1 MNRLIS
7 SGLTVALSLL
17 VVACSSP
24 HTLDV
29 RVNKDNYKEV
39 TVEDASSVAE
49 PLRIW
54 ASESPDFLYSPV
66 DQTTPITVS
75 GDQLNILALSGGG
88 ANGAFGAGILIGLE
102 ESGQLKDYSI
112 VTGISA
118 GALMAP
124 FVFIGGDAFSRMK
137 DVMLNINDKS
147 VLGKKNFLNTVFKD
161 AFTDGENLY
170 QFIAEAFPEPMIE
183 QIAAQHRSGK
193 RLFIGTTHFDSGE
206 LVIWNIGAIAN
217 SYMPDK
223 SELIYKVLAASA
235 SIPGVF
241 PPQFIDV
248 EHEGEIF
255 EELHV
260 DGGLATQVFFNPSN
274 FDYQQISDALGL
286 ETPPQLDVI
295 RNGALKAPYH
305 SLRDKG
311 LDLVAKSVSSLTL
324 AQTRGDLYRM
334 KYISEINNIDMQFT
348 YIERDFGYAKRTK
361 DMFDE
366 HYLLTIYEY
375 GYYKATH
382 GKPWVTELP
391 WLGIL

>member
-7 SGLTVALSLL
+7 SGLTVALSFL

-29 RVNKDNYKEV
+29 RVNKDNYKDV
-39 TVEDASSVAE
+39 IVEDASSVEE

-54 ASESPDFLYSPV
+54 ASEAPDFLYSAD

-75 GDQLNILALSGGG
+75 GDQLNIFALSGGG

-124 FVFIGGDAFSRMK
+124 FVFIGGDAFSKMK
-137 DVMLNINDKS
+137 KVMLNINDKS

-161 AFTDGENLY
+161 AFTDGEHLY

-183 QIAAQHRSGK
+183 QIATQHRSGK

-206 LVIWNIGAIAN
+206 LVIWNVGAIAN
-217 SYMPDK
+217 SDMPNK

-241 PPQFIDV
+241 PPQFINV
-248 EHEGEIF
+248 EHEGVIF

-274 FDYQQISDALGL
+274 FDYQQISDSLGL
-286 ETPPQLDVI
+286 ETSPQLDII
-295 RNGALKAPYH
+295 RNGSLKAPYH

-334 KYISEINNIDMQFT
+334 KYICEINNIDMQFT
-348 YIERDFGYAKRTK
+348 YMEHDFSYAKRTK

-366 HYLLTIYEY
+366 HYLLTIYKY
-375 GYYKATH
+375 GYHKATR

-391 WLGIL
+391 

>member
-217 SYMPDK
+217 SDMPDK

-391 WLGIL
+391 

>member
-1 MNRLIS
+1 MSLNMNRLIS

-39 TVEDASSVAE
+39 TLEDASSVAE

-217 SYMPDK
+217 SDMPDK

-391 WLGIL
+391 

>member
-7 SGLTVALSLL
+7 SGLTVALSFL

-29 RVNKDNYKEV
+29 RVNKDNYKDV
-39 TVEDASSVAE
+39 IVEDASSVEE

-54 ASESPDFLYSPV
+54 ASEAPDFLYSAD

-124 FVFIGGDAFSRMK
+124 FVFIGGDAFSKMK
-137 DVMLNINDKS
+137 KVMLNINDKS

-161 AFTDGENLY
+161 AFTDGEHLY

-183 QIAAQHRSGK
+183 QIATQHRSGK

-206 LVIWNIGAIAN
+206 LVIWNVGAIAN
-217 SYMPDK
+217 SDMPNK

-241 PPQFIDV
+241 PPQFINV
-248 EHEGEIF
+248 EHEGVIF

-274 FDYQQISDALGL
+274 FDYQQISDSLGL
-286 ETPPQLDVI
+286 ETSPQLDII
-295 RNGALKAPYH
+295 RNGSLKAPYH

-334 KYISEINNIDMQFT
+334 KYICEINNIDMQFT
-348 YIERDFGYAKRTK
+348 YMEHDFSYAKRTK

-366 HYLLTIYEY
+366 HYLLTIYKY
-375 GYYKATH
+375 GYHKATR

-391 WLGIL
+391 

>member
-7 SGLTVALSLL
+7 SGFTVAMSLL

-39 TVEDASSVAE
+39 VVEEAQPGQE

-54 ASESPDFLYSPV
+54 ASEEPDFLYSSH

-124 FVFIGGDAFSRMK
+124 FVFIGGDAFPKMK
-137 DVMLNINDKS
+137 EVMLNINDKS
-147 VLGKKNFLNTVFKD
+147 VLGKKNFLNTLFKD
-161 AFTDGENLY
+161 AFTDGQNLY

-183 QIAAQHRSGK
+183 RIAQQHRSGK
-193 RLFIGTTHFDSGE
+193 RLFIGSTHFDSGE
-206 LVIWNIGAIAN
+206 LVIWNVGAIAN
-217 SYMPDK
+217 SDIPNK
-223 SELIYKVLAASA
+223 TELIYQVLAASA

-248 EHEGEIF
+248 EYEGESF

-260 DGGLATQVFFNPSN
+260 DGGLAAQVFFNPTD
-274 FDYQQISDALGL
+274 FRCAWL
-286 ETPPQLDVI
+286 
-295 RNGALKAPYH
+295 RN
-305 SLRDKG
+305 
-311 LDLVAKSVSSLTL
+311 
-324 AQTRGDLYRM
+324 
-334 KYISEINNIDMQFT
+334 
-348 YIERDFGYAKRTK
+348 
-361 DMFDE
+361 
-366 HYLLTIYEY
+366 
-375 GYYKATH
+375 
-382 GKPWVTELP
+382 VTAA
-391 WLGIL
+391 

>member
-7 SGLTVALSLL
+7 SGLTVALSFL

-29 RVNKDNYKEV
+29 RVNKDNYKDV
-39 TVEDASSVAE
+39 IVEDASSVEE

-54 ASESPDFLYSPV
+54 ASEAPDFLYSAD

-124 FVFIGGDAFSRMK
+124 FVFIGGDAFSKMK
-137 DVMLNINDKS
+137 EVMLNINDKS

-161 AFTDGENLY
+161 AFTDGEHLY

-183 QIAAQHRSGK
+183 QIATQHRSGK

-206 LVIWNIGAIAN
+206 LVIWNVGAIAN
-217 SYMPDK
+217 SEMPNK

-241 PPQFIDV
+241 PPQFINV
-248 EHEGEIF
+248 EHEGVIF

-274 FDYQQISDALGL
+274 FDYQQISDSLGL
-286 ETPPQLDVI
+286 ETSPQLDII
-295 RNGALKAPYH
+295 RNGSLKAPYH

-311 LDLVAKSVSSLTL
+311 LDLVAKSVSSLTI

-334 KYISEINNIDMQFT
+334 KYICEINNIDMQFT
-348 YIERDFGYAKRTK
+348 YMEQDFSYAKRTK

-366 HYLLTIYEY
+366 HYLLTIYKY
-375 GYYKATH
+375 GYHKATR

-391 WLGIL
+391 

>member
-7 SGLTVALSLL
+7 SGLTVALSFL

-29 RVNKDNYKEV
+29 RVNKDNYKDV
-39 TVEDASSVAE
+39 IVEDASSVEE

-54 ASESPDFLYSPV
+54 ASEAPDFLYSAD

-124 FVFIGGDAFSRMK
+124 FVFIGGDAFSKMK
-137 DVMLNINDKS
+137 EVMLNINDKS

-161 AFTDGENLY
+161 AFTDGEHLY

-183 QIAAQHRSGK
+183 QIATQHRSGK

-206 LVIWNIGAIAN
+206 LVIWNVGAIAN
-217 SYMPDK
+217 SEMPNK

-241 PPQFIDV
+241 PPQFINV
-248 EHEGEIF
+248 EHEGVIF

-274 FDYQQISDALGL
+274 FDYQQISDSLGL
-286 ETPPQLDVI
+286 ETLPQLDII
-295 RNGALKAPYH
+295 RNGSLKAPYH

-334 KYISEINNIDMQFT
+334 KYICEINNIDMQFT
-348 YIERDFGYAKRTK
+348 YMEQDFSYAKRTK

-366 HYLLTIYEY
+366 HYLLTIYKY
-375 GYYKATH
+375 GYHKATR

-391 WLGIL
+391 

>member
-7 SGLTVALSLL
+7 SGLTVALSFL

-29 RVNKDNYKEV
+29 RVNKDNYKDV
-39 TVEDASSVAE
+39 IVEDASSVEE

-54 ASESPDFLYSPV
+54 ASEAPDFLYSV
-66 DQTTPITVS
+66 DDQTTPITVS

-124 FVFIGGDAFSRMK
+124 FVFIGGDAFSKMK
-137 DVMLNINDKS
+137 EVMLNINDKS

-161 AFTDGENLY
+161 AFTDGEHLY

-183 QIAAQHRSGK
+183 QIATQHRSGK

-206 LVIWNIGAIAN
+206 LVIWNVGAIAN
-217 SYMPDK
+217 SEMPNK

-241 PPQFIDV
+241 PPQFINV
-248 EHEGEIF
+248 EHEGVIF

-274 FDYQQISDALGL
+274 FDYQQISDLLGL
-286 ETPPQLDVI
+286 EAPPQLDVI
-295 RNGALKAPYH
+295 RNGSLKAPYH

-334 KYISEINNIDMQFT
+334 KYICEINNIDMQFT
-348 YIERDFGYAKRTK
+348 YMEQDFSYAKRTK

-366 HYLLTIYEY
+366 HYLLTIYKY
-375 GYYKATH
+375 GYHKATR

-391 WLGIL
+391 

>member
-39 TVEDASSVAE
+39 TLEDASSVAE

-217 SYMPDK
+217 SDMPDK

-391 WLGIL
+391 

>member
-7 SGLTVALSLL
+7 SGLTVALSFL

-29 RVNKDNYKEV
+29 RVNKDNYKDV
-39 TVEDASSVAE
+39 IVEDASSVEE

-54 ASESPDFLYSPV
+54 ASEAPDFLYSAD

-124 FVFIGGDAFSRMK
+124 FVFIGGDAFSKMK
-137 DVMLNINDKS
+137 EVMLNINDKS

-161 AFTDGENLY
+161 AFTDGEHLY

-183 QIAAQHRSGK
+183 QIATQHRSGK
-193 RLFIGTTHFDSGE
+193 RLFIGTKHFDSGE
-206 LVIWNIGAIAN
+206 LVIWNVGAIAN
-217 SYMPDK
+217 SEMPNK

-241 PPQFIDV
+241 PPQFINV
-248 EHEGEIF
+248 EHEGVIF

-274 FDYQQISDALGL
+274 FDYQQISDSLGL
-286 ETPPQLDVI
+286 ETSPQLDII
-295 RNGALKAPYH
+295 RNGSLKAPYH

-334 KYISEINNIDMQFT
+334 KYICEINNIDMQFT
-348 YIERDFGYAKRTK
+348 YMEQDFSYAKRTK

-366 HYLLTIYEY
+366 HYLLTIYKY
-375 GYYKATH
+375 GYHKATR

-391 WLGIL
+391 

>member
-1 MNRLIS
+1 MSLNMNRLIS

-217 SYMPDK
+217 SDMPDK

-391 WLGIL
+391 

>member
-1 MNRLIS
+1 MSLNMNRLIS
-7 SGLTVALSLL
+7 SGLTVALSFL

-29 RVNKDNYKEV
+29 RVNKDNYKDV
-39 TVEDASSVAE
+39 IVEDASSVEE

-54 ASESPDFLYSPV
+54 ASEAPDFLYSAD

-124 FVFIGGDAFSRMK
+124 FVFIGGDAFSKMK
-137 DVMLNINDKS
+137 KVMLNINDKS

-161 AFTDGENLY
+161 AFTDGEHLY

-183 QIAAQHRSGK
+183 QIATQHRSGK

-206 LVIWNIGAIAN
+206 LVIWNVGAIAN
-217 SYMPDK
+217 SDMPNK

-241 PPQFIDV
+241 PPQFINV
-248 EHEGEIF
+248 EHEGVIF

-274 FDYQQISDALGL
+274 FDYQQISDSLGL
-286 ETPPQLDVI
+286 ETSPQLDII
-295 RNGALKAPYH
+295 RNGSLKAPYH

-334 KYISEINNIDMQFT
+334 KYICEINNIDMQFT
-348 YIERDFGYAKRTK
+348 YMEHDFSYAKRTK

-366 HYLLTIYEY
+366 HYLLTIYKY
-375 GYYKATH
+375 GYHKATR

-391 WLGIL
+391 

>member
-7 SGLTVALSLL
+7 SGLTVALSFL

-29 RVNKDNYKEV
+29 RVNKDNYKDV
-39 TVEDASSVAE
+39 IVEDASSVEE

-54 ASESPDFLYSPV
+54 ASEAPDFLYSAD

-124 FVFIGGDAFSRMK
+124 FVFIGGDAFSKMK
-137 DVMLNINDKS
+137 EVMLNINDKS

-161 AFTDGENLY
+161 AFTDGEHLY

-183 QIAAQHRSGK
+183 QIATQHRSGK

-206 LVIWNIGAIAN
+206 LIIWNVGAIAN
-217 SYMPDK
+217 SDMPNK

-241 PPQFIDV
+241 PPQFINV
-248 EHEGEIF
+248 EHEGVIF

-274 FDYQQISDALGL
+274 FDYQQISDSLGL
-286 ETPPQLDVI
+286 ETSPQLDII
-295 RNGALKAPYH
+295 RNGSLKAPYH

-334 KYISEINNIDMQFT
+334 KYICEINNIDMQFT
-348 YIERDFGYAKRTK
+348 YMEQDFSYAKRTK

-366 HYLLTIYEY
+366 HYLLTIYKY
-375 GYYKATH
+375 GYHKATR

-391 WLGIL
+391 

>member
-7 SGLTVALSLL
+7 SGLTVALSFL

-29 RVNKDNYKEV
+29 RVNKENYKDV
-39 TVEDASSVAE
+39 IVEDASSVEE

-54 ASESPDFLYSPV
+54 ASEAPDFLYSAD

-124 FVFIGGDAFSRMK
+124 FVFIGGDAFSKMK
-137 DVMLNINDKS
+137 KVMLNINDKS

-161 AFTDGENLY
+161 AFTDGEHLY

-183 QIAAQHRSGK
+183 QIATQHRSGK

-206 LVIWNIGAIAN
+206 LVIWNVGAIAN
-217 SYMPDK
+217 SDMPNK

-241 PPQFIDV
+241 PPQFINV
-248 EHEGEIF
+248 EHEGVIF

-274 FDYQQISDALGL
+274 FDYQQISDSLGL
-286 ETPPQLDVI
+286 ETSPQLDII
-295 RNGALKAPYH
+295 RNGSLKAPYH

-334 KYISEINNIDMQFT
+334 KYICEINNIDMQFT
-348 YIERDFGYAKRTK
+348 YMEHDFSYAKRTK

-366 HYLLTIYEY
+366 HYLLTIYKY
-375 GYYKATH
+375 GYHKATR

-391 WLGIL
+391 

>member
-1 MNRLIS
+1 MSLNMNRLIS

-124 FVFIGGDAFSRMK
+124 FVFIGGDAFSQMK
-137 DVMLNINDKS
+137 EVMLNINDKS

-170 QFIAEAFPEPMIE
+170 QFIAAAFPEPMIE
-183 QIAAQHRSGK
+183 QIATRHRSGK

-217 SYMPDK
+217 SDMPDK

-248 EHEGEIF
+248 EHEGEVF

-260 DGGLATQVFFNPSN
+260 DGGLAVQVFFNPSN

-286 ETPPQLDVI
+286 KTPPQLDVI

-382 GKPWVTELP
+382 GKPWVTKLP
-391 WLGIL
+391 

>member
-1 MNRLIS
+1 MSLNMNRLIS
-7 SGLTVALSLL
+7 SGFTVAMSLL

-39 TVEDASSVAE
+39 TVEDASSLVE

-54 ASESPDFLYSPV
+54 ASEAPDFLYSAD

-124 FVFIGGDAFSRMK
+124 FVFIGGDALSKMK
-137 DVMLNINDKS
+137 EVMLNINDKS

-161 AFTDGENLY
+161 AFTDGEHLY

-183 QIAAQHRSGK
+183 QIATQHRSGK

-206 LVIWNIGAIAN
+206 LIIWNVGAIAN
-217 SYMPDK
+217 SEMPNK

-241 PPQFIDV
+241 PPQFINV
-248 EHEGEIF
+248 EHEGVIF

-274 FDYQQISDALGL
+274 FDYQQISDSLGL
-286 ETPPQLDVI
+286 ETSPQLDII
-295 RNGALKAPYH
+295 RNGSLKAPYH

-334 KYISEINNIDMQFT
+334 KYICEINNIDMQFT
-348 YIERDFGYAKRTK
+348 YMEHDFSYAKRTK

-366 HYLLTIYEY
+366 HYLLTIYKY
-375 GYYKATH
+375 GYHKATR

-391 WLGIL
+391 

>member
-1 MNRLIS
+1 MSLNMNRLIS

-39 TVEDASSVAE
+39 TLEDASSVAE

-206 LVIWNIGAIAN
+206 LVIWNVGAIAN
-217 SYMPDK
+217 SDMPDK

-248 EHEGEIF
+248 DHEGEIF

-286 ETPPQLDVI
+286 ETHPQLDVI

-382 GKPWVTELP
+382 GKPWVTKLP
-391 WLGIL
+391 